1 MNRVKVF
8 SMCAYVGFA
17 HLGTSK
23 FGYDYVCACVYEVC
37 LKKDIFLKES
47 KCENAKRLR
56 STLKRNL
63 KEKKNTHTHTHTKQQ
78 QQTNETR
85 LTN

>member
-1 MNRVKVF
+1 MF

-17 HLGTSK
+17 HLGMSK
-23 FGYDYVCACVYEVC
+23 FGYDYMCV
-37 LKKDIFLKES
+37 
-47 KCENAKRLR
+47 CENAKRLR

-63 KEKKNTHTHTHTKQQ
+63 KEKKKKHTHTHTKQQ
-78 QQTNETR
+78 QQTNEKR

>member
-17 HLGTSK
+17 HLGMSK
-23 FGYDYVCACVYEVC
+23 FGYDYMCV
-37 LKKDIFLKES
+37 
-47 KCENAKRLR
+47 CENAKRLR

-63 KEKKNTHTHTHTKQQ
+63 KEKKKTHTHTKQQ
-78 QQTNETR
+78 QQTNEKR
-85 LTN
+85 LTNLKTNASKLG

>member
-1 MNRVKVF
+1 
-8 SMCAYVGFA
+8 MCAYVGFA
-17 HLGTSK
+17 HLGMSK
-23 FGYDYVCACVYEVC
+23 FGYDYMCV
-37 LKKDIFLKES
+37 
-47 KCENAKRLR
+47 CENAKRLR

-78 QQTNETR
+78 QQTNEKR

>member
-17 HLGTSK
+17 HLGMSK
-23 FGYDYVCACVYEVC
+23 FGYDYMCV
-37 LKKDIFLKES
+37 
-47 KCENAKRLR
+47 CENAKRLR

-63 KEKKNTHTHTHTKQQ
+63 KEKKHTHTHKTTT
-78 QQTNETR
+78 TNKR
-85 LTN
+85 KKAYKLKN

>member
-37 LKKDIFLKES
+37 LKKDIFLKGS

-56 STLKRNL
+56 STLK
-63 KEKKNTHTHTHTKQQ
+63 KKKNTHTHTTANKWKKAYKLK
-78 QQTNETR
+78 N
-85 LTN
+85 

>member
-17 HLGTSK
+17 HLGMSK
-23 FGYDYVCACVYEVC
+23 FGYDYMCV
-37 LKKDIFLKES
+37 
-47 KCENAKRLR
+47 CENAKRLR

-78 QQTNETR
+78 QQTNEKR
-85 LTN
+85 LRN

>member
-17 HLGTSK
+17 HLGMSK
-23 FGYDYVCACVYEVC
+23 FGYDYMCV
-37 LKKDIFLKES
+37 
-47 KCENAKRLR
+47 CENAKRLR

-63 KEKKNTHTHTHTKQQ
+63 KEKKNTHTHKTTT
-78 QQTNETR
+78 TNKR
-85 LTN
+85 KKAYKLKN

>member
-8 SMCAYVGFA
+8 SMCPYVGFA
-17 HLGTSK
+17 HLGLSK
-23 FGYDYVCACVYEVC
+23 FGYDYMCV
-37 LKKDIFLKES
+37 
-47 KCENAKRLR
+47 CENAKRLR

-63 KEKKNTHTHTHTKQQ
+63 KEKKKKTHTHTHTKQQ
-78 QQTNETR
+78 QQTNEKR

>member
-17 HLGTSK
+17 HLGMSK
-23 FGYDYVCACVYEVC
+23 FGYDYMCV
-37 LKKDIFLKES
+37 
-47 KCENAKRLR
+47 CENAKRLR

-78 QQTNETR
+78 QQTNEKR

>member
-1 MNRVKVF
+1 
-8 SMCAYVGFA
+8 MCAYVGFA

-56 STLKRNL
+56 STLK
-63 KEKKNTHTHTHTKQQ
+63 KNKTHTHTQ
-78 QQTNETR
+78 QQTNEKR

>member
-17 HLGTSK
+17 HLGMSK
-23 FGYDYVCACVYEVC
+23 FGYDYMCV
-37 LKKDIFLKES
+37 
-47 KCENAKRLR
+47 CENAKRLR

-63 KEKKNTHTHTHTKQQ
+63 KEKKNTHTHTHTKKK
-78 QQTNETR
+78 QQTNEKR

>member
-17 HLGTSK
+17 HLGMSK
-23 FGYDYVCACVYEVC
+23 FGYDYMCV
-37 LKKDIFLKES
+37 
-47 KCENAKRLR
+47 CENAKRLR

-63 KEKKNTHTHTHTKQQ
+63 KEKKKNTHTHTQNNNNKQTKKGLQIKKLM
-78 QQTNETR
+78 R
-85 LTN
+85 LN